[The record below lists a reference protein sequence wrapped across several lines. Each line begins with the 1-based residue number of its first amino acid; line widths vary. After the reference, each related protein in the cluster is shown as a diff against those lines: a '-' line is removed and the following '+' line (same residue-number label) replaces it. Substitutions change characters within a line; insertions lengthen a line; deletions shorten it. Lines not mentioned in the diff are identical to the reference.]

1 MKRFIVLF
9 FSVLCVSFAFCNDI
23 IVTKSSKRI
32 EAKITEIGEKEI
44 KYKTINNLNGP
55 LYVLSTSEIVTILL
69 ENGEVKLYNDDE
81 AQLDN
86 LSELIDNQEITPRI
100 ERMGSSYAL
109 YEGDRITIMNK
120 AEFPSFA
127 QQHCPAAY
135 EHFQKGLT
143 LKKVGFGLLGS
154 GIGLAY
160 FVGIPLLRVGLRN
173 EETILHSVNGGE
185 MRFYNHQASVF
196 SDCGGVFLFV
206 GHVVAAASIPCLI
219 VGKVKRNNAHN
230 LCNEEW
236 RNKRVRTPLTFSL
249 TTGANGMGIAMNF

>member
-44 KYKTINNLNGP
+44 KYKTINNLDGP

-69 ENGEVKLYNDDE
+69 ENGAVKLYNDDE

-86 LSELIDNQEITPRI
+86 LSELIDNQEVTPRI
-100 ERMGSSYAL
+100 ERTGSSYAL

-120 AEFPSFA
+120 ADFPSFA

-135 EHFQKGLT
+135 QHFQKGLT
-143 LKKVGFGLLGS
+143 LKKSRFWA
-154 GIGLAY
+154 IGQWHW
-160 FVGIPLLRVGLRN
+160 V
-173 EETILHSVNGGE
+173 
-185 MRFYNHQASVF
+185 
-196 SDCGGVFLFV
+196 GVFCR
-206 GHVVAAASIPCLI
+206 H
-219 VGKVKRNNAHN
+219 
-230 LCNEEW
+230 
-236 RNKRVRTPLTFSL
+236 TFA
-249 TTGANGMGIAMNF
+249 TGWIA